1 MNTQS
6 NLSPVRLKRAKQ
18 SRYNNPLPQLTRKL
32 DAFEVGYLN
41 QEVNIFNSLEQR
53 DFVRSV
59 VAKRKKAELDA
70 ASATSDVIEVDPF
83 YFLRVI

>member
-41 QEVNIFNSLEQR
+41 QEVNIFNSLEQKTR
-53 DFVRSV
+53 LRPVCSRETEESRTRCG
-59 VAKRKKAELDA
+59 KRH
-70 ASATSDVIEVDPF
+70 
-83 YFLRVI
+83 